1 MPTIATPEGLE
12 DVVAGTTAIC
22 TVDGINGRLIYR
34 GYDIR
39 DLGEHATFE
48 EVMYLLWKGDLP
60 SRADLDT
67 LNADLRASRALP
79 TTVLERMRFFPRQIH
94 PLHMLRTIV
103 SSAAMDDPDVE
114 DMSPEASYRKAVRLV
129 NLCASSVAAWH
140 RLRQGLEPVT
150 PDAQLSHAA
159 NFLYM
164 LNGERPS
171 DVFERT
177 MDVALTLHADHEFNA
192 STFAGRVTAATLSDM
207 HSAITSAIGALKG
220 PLHGG
225 ANEAVIS
232 MLQAIGSLDRAEAH
246 VVDALARKQRIMGFG
261 HRVYRVEDPRAVFLR
276 RMSRALGEQIG
287 DLRWYEISEKVREVV
302 KREKGLEVN
311 VDFYS
316 ASTYYTMGI
325 PTDLFT
331 AVFAVSRVSG
341 WTAHVM
347 EQYAHNRLIRPR
359 GDYIGHTD
367 RQWQPI
373 EQRTSRAA

>member
-1 MPTIATPEGLE
+1 MPTTATTEGLE

-39 DLGEHATFE
+39 DLGEHASFE
-48 EVMYLLWKGDLP
+48 EVMALLWRGDLP
-60 SRADLDT
+60 TRPALDA
-67 LNADLRASRALP
+67 LNKDLRSSRALP
-79 TTVLERMRFFPRQIH
+79 APILERLQSYPKQAL
-94 PLHMLRTIV
+94 PLHVLRTVI
-103 SSAAMDDPDVE
+103 SSAALDDPDVE
-114 DMSPEASYRKAVRLV
+114 DMSPEASYRKAVRLT
-129 NLCASSVAAWH
+129 NLCAATVAGWH
-140 RLRQGLEPVT
+140 RLRQGKDIVP
-150 PDAQLSHAA
+150 PDPQLSHAA

-164 LNGERPS
+164 LNGEKPS

-192 STFAGRVTAATLSDM
+192 STFAAKVTAATLSDM
-207 HSAITSAIGALKG
+207 HSAITSAVGALKG

-225 ANEAVIS
+225 ANEGVIT
-232 MLQAIGSLDRAEAH
+232 MLQAIGSPDRTEAH
-246 VVDALARKQRIMGFG
+246 VMDLLAKKQRIMGFG

-276 RMSRALGEQIG
+276 RMSRQLGEQMG
-287 DLRWYEISEKVREVV
+287 DMKWYEMSEKVREVV

-316 ASTYYTMGI
+316 ASTYYVMGI

-331 AVFAVSRVSG
+331 SVFAVSRVVG

-359 GDYIGHTD
+359 GEYIGPMD
-367 RQWQPI
+367 RKWVPI
-373 EQRTSRAA
+373 EQRRQAA